1 MIINYFGDGCFR
13 LQSGDTSLLVD
24 PNNNRLKADVTL
36 KTLTLPDAHSTGF
49 PQSDS
54 GQAGQAAGSIDIS
67 EVSFPGEYEF
77 KDIHIQGWPVKSES
91 TGKFLKTVY
100 LVKWEDMGFV
110 FLGHASGNLEPE
122 IVEELSEQDILFI
135 PIGEHFFPEEAAVKF
150 SKKLEPAVVIPSFS
164 KKPDSLAKAL
174 GQKTEIQEKFVFK
187 KKDLENLKNK
197 AVILKTV

>member
-36 KTLTLPDAHSTGF
+36 KTLILPDAPST
-49 PQSDS
+49 SS
-54 GQAGQAAGSIDIS
+54 GQAEPFAIT

-77 KDIHIQGWPVKSES
+77 KDIHIQGWPVSGES
-91 TGKFLKTVY
+91 TGKFLKTIY

-135 PIGEHFFPEEAAVKF
+135 PIGEHFFSDETAAKF
-150 SKKLEPAVVIPSFS
+150 SKKLEPAVVISSFS
-164 KKPDSLAKAL
+164 KKYPTTACNVPFPDRQISKL
-174 GQKTEIQEKFVFK
+174 TTK
-187 KKDLENLKNK
+187 KKPLHL
-197 AVILKTV
+197 ILQGL

>member
-24 PNNNRLKADVTL
+24 PNNNRLKADVIL
-36 KTLTLPDAHSTGF
+36 KTLTLPDSEPPA
-49 PQSDS
+49 
-54 GQAGQAAGSIDIS
+54 IN

-77 KDIHIQGWPVKSES
+77 KDIHIQGWSVAKES
-91 TGKFLKTVY
+91 TDKFLKTVY
-100 LVKWEDMGFV
+100 LVKWEDISFV
-110 FLGHASGNLEPE
+110 FLGHASDNLEPE

-135 PIGEHFFPEEAAVKF
+135 PVGEHFFSDEAAAKF
-150 SKKLEPAVVIPSFS
+150 SKKLEPSVVIQSFS

-174 GQKTEIQEKFVFK
+174 GQKAEIQEKFVFK

-197 AVILKTV
+197 AVALKSA

>member
-36 KTLTLPDAHSTGF
+36 KTLTLPDAESH
-49 PQSDS
+49 
-54 GQAGQAAGSIDIS
+54 AINEI
-67 EVSFPGEYEF
+67 SFPGEYEF
-77 KDIHIQGWPVKSES
+77 KDIHIQGWPVAGES

-100 LVKWEDMGFV
+100 LVRWEDMGFV

-135 PIGEHFFPEEAAVKF
+135 PVGEHFFSEEAAVKF

-164 KKPDSLAKAL
+164 KKPDSIAKAL
-174 GQKTEIQEKFVFK
+174 GQKAEIQEKFVFK

-197 AVILKTV
+197 LVILKNS

>member
-36 KTLTLPDAHSTGF
+36 KTLTLPDAHST
-49 PQSDS
+49 DS
-54 GQAGQAAGSIDIS
+54 GQAESPAIN

-77 KDIHIQGWPVKSES
+77 KDIHIQGWPVAKES
-91 TGKFLKTVY
+91 TDKFLKTVY
-100 LVKWEDMGFV
+100 LVRWEDMGFV

-122 IVEELSEQDILFI
+122 IVEELSEQDVLFI
-135 PIGEHFFPEEAAVKF
+135 PVGEHFFSEEAAAKF
-150 SKKLEPAVVIPSFS
+150 SKKLEPAVVIPGFS
-164 KKPDSLAKAL
+164 KKADSFAKEL
-174 GQKTEIQEKFVFK
+174 GQKAEIQEKFVFK

-197 AVILKTV
+197 AVILKSS